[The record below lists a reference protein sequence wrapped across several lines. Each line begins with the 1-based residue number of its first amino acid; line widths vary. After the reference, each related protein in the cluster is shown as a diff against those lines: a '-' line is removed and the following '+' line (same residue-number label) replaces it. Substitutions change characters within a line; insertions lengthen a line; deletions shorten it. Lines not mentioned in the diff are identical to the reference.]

1 MDHRSKHQ
9 EQWRQHRLNAGIRNG
24 SGDSS
29 NTDSQA
35 DCDKG
40 SSNYDNSGG
49 SAPATQEKTE
59 PSLMVSVAHILELLV
74 PRFANVSDIPG
85 SFPVSLDLS
94 ASMDVQLV
102 FWERGVTKELEC
114 INVDDG
120 CPRCKFDSFL
130 RGLVILKRRGV
141 LHLNGAYVVE
151 PTKRNFARLRLHIE
165 SINEM
170 AAASKLEEFD
180 FVLCHLQSS
189 DREEEE
195 MEEQKIAAAKRSK

>member
-1 MDHRSKHQ
+1 
-9 EQWRQHRLNAGIRNG
+9 
-24 SGDSS
+24 
-29 NTDSQA
+29 
-35 DCDKG
+35 
-40 SSNYDNSGG
+40 
-49 SAPATQEKTE
+49 
-59 PSLMVSVAHILELLV
+59 MVSVAHILELLV

-94 ASMDVQLV
+94 ASMDIQLV
-102 FWERGVTKELEC
+102 FWESGVAKELEC

-151 PTKRNFARLRLHIE
+151 PTRRNFARLRLHIE

-189 DREEEE
+189 NGEEEE
-195 MEEQKIAAAKRSK
+195 MEEQKIAAAKRSKCHNASLEAVKATGNSREDNVDTCTNYDFKFYTGYTFAWTTVGCWDIVSDVE